1 MYRKIGRWANI
12 AIMPLSAIFVVLL
25 LYSGNSLE
33 AVTWFFIGI
42 TSYFNHLTF
51 KLMDSTNDSRN
62 QST

>member
-12 AIMPLSAIFVVLL
+12 AIMPLSVIFVVLL
-25 LYSGNSLE
+25 LYSGNWLE